1 MEILNMFIQQQLQK
15 VQLYALWQEWNLWP
29 MTLQLGLDN

>member
-1 MEILNMFIQQQLQK
+1 MFIQEQLQK
-15 VQLYALWQEWNLWP
+15 VQLYALWQERNLRP